1 MTRRPYRGLSR
12 RDREL
17 DAQQYAEW
25 AKQMEPLCE
34 ELEEAGKQVH
44 PVTPAAEDKAGG

>member
-17 DAQQYAEW
+17 DAQQWAEW

-34 ELEEAGKQVH
+34 ELEEQ
-44 PVTPAAEDKAGG
+44 AEKTTVKEGEEET